1 MSKTMIWTET
11 DAKGF
16 ESECLFNEDSRSF
29 EVMVCSS
36 GRALCGSESF
46 PAAIDPTHGMG
57 EEDRRRSVMIAER
70 LVADI
75 ERDLGD
81 H

>member
-1 MSKTMIWTET
+1 MSKTMMWDET
-11 DAKGF
+11 DSKGF

-29 EVMVCSS
+29 EVMVCTS
-36 GRALCGSESF
+36 GQAVCRSESF
-46 PAAIDPTHGMG
+46 LAAIDPAQGMG
-57 EEDRRRSVMIAER
+57 EEDRLRSMMIAER